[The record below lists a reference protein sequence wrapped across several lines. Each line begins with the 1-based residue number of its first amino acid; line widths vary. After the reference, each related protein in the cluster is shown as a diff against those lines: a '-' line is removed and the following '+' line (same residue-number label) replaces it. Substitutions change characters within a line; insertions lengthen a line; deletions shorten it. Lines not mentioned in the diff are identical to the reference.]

1 MIKGCVA
8 VMIGIMADSHDNLE
22 AIEQAVEFFNK
33 KEVKAVLHAGDIVS
47 PFTVRAFKELNAKMY
62 FVFGNND
69 GDRLLLKEWFEN
81 FGAQCCRDFGD
92 LQLEGRRIALLHGV
106 YEEQVKALASSGMF
120 DVIVRGHTH
129 DAGVVTDF
137 GTPIINPGETTG
149 LLTGRR
155 TVALLGMES
164 LDIEIVEL

>member
-1 MIKGCVA
+1 
-8 VMIGIMADSHDNLE
+8 MIGIMADSHDNLE

-33 KEVKAVLHAGDIVS
+33 KGVTAVLHAGDIVS
-47 PFTVRAFKELNAKMY
+47 PFTARAFKELDAKLY

-69 GDRLLLKEWFEN
+69 GDRLLLKEWFED

-92 LQLEGRRIALLHGV
+92 IQLEGRRIALLHGI
-106 YEEQVKALASSGMF
+106 YEVQVKAIAASGMF

-129 DAGVVTDF
+129 DAGVVTDY
-137 GTPIINPGETTG
+137 GAPIINPGETTG

-155 TVALLGMES
+155 TVALLDMET
-164 LDIEIVEL
+164 LDIEIIEL